1 MKVMNDNLVL
11 IIIASV
17 VGAVLIGVAVYYV
30 LRFMRGSIKLNLQK
44 TAFNPG
50 ETIRGNLQLIT
61 KKDIQGNKLVV
72 SLIGKQIIKTNR
84 GDKTETEHREVYR
97 NEVLVEDARLYN
109 AGHTARYDFEI
120 PVPDPKS
127 QELISNPMVQ
137 QMVSAL
143 RILGSTRS
151 HMKWN
156 IEARLDAVGIDLAT
170 SQPVSLHIDLM
181 V

>member
-1 MKVMNDNLVL
+1 MNDNLVL

-17 VGAVLIGVAVYYV
+17 AGAVLVGVAAYYI
-30 LRFMRGSIKLNLQK
+30 LRFMRGSINLTLQK

-50 ETIRGNLQLIT
+50 ETIRGNFQLIT

-72 SLIGKQIIKTNR
+72 SLIGKQVIKTNR

-97 NEVLVEDARLYN
+97 NEVLIEDARLYR
-109 AGHTARYDFEI
+109 AGHNARHDFEI

-127 QELISNPMVQ
+127 HELMNNPMIQ
-137 QMVSAL
+137 KMASAL

-151 HMKWN
+151 HMKWSV
-156 IEARLDAVGIDLAT
+156 EARFDAVGIDLAK
-170 SQPVSLHIDLM
+170 SQPVSINIDLM